1 MSEMTQ
7 SEMVIVF
14 LNKYKDVNL
23 HSRFAVPYEMT
34 QNGIG
39 EAIGISRS
47 HVSVLLGKL
56 EREGIVR
63 GTRAYVRFAP
73 SGSNYRKVYFL
84 TSIGERACKEILEKQ
99 GVSERDAPD
108 VLMPLNINHCRPQ
121 AFDDLP
127 QGDRDLLGALMLLK
141 APMPCTELPQGRKHP
156 LLPVDVKGF
165 VSIHPKVRRIYLDRA
180 SKTET
185 VRWHALAADLCVL
198 ANGGTVERLS
208 HLFKGDRKKE
218 ALKLALCDPYT
229 IMDRPSREAAR
240 ILDEL
245 DAGTEG
251 NPLAWIASLCAI
263 RCGLLDVAERSMR
276 RSEAN
281 KRAWLECELL
291 LAEGEKSIALDKA
304 LDEYDGSGDMA
315 LALGKCMA
323 SNSRHS
329 EAVVFLR
336 KARRCMVES
345 GCLFRLDEELVW
357 EADSYLAMGDRETAA
372 RLLESAACAAIDDR
386 AGKLLMRKARVLSSE
401 DLVCLQGV
409 HV

>member
-1 MSEMTQ
+1 MKGQITHRKRPGRS
-7 SEMVIVF
+7 VF
-14 LNKYKDVNL
+14 TTI
-23 HSRFAVPYEMT
+23 F
-34 QNGIG
+34 I
-39 EAIGISRS
+39 
-47 HVSVLLGKL
+47 SVLVILF
-56 EREGIVR
+56 V
-63 GTRAYVRFAP
+63 
-73 SGSNYRKVYFL
+73 
-84 TSIGERACKEILEKQ
+84 EIALLMASLNFSR
-99 GVSERDAPD
+99 VSEQLDQNAEDILDKQVENRCSYLESFLVGVQDLTD
-108 VLMPLNINHCRPQ
+108 LSEKINTQ
-121 AFDDLP
+121 TQQLVDS
-127 QGDRDLLGALMLLK
+127 GAI
-141 APMPCTELPQGRKHP
+141 R
-156 LLPVDVKGF
+156 
-165 VSIHPKVRRIYLDRA
+165 
-180 SKTET
+180 
-185 VRWHALAADLCVL
+185 
-198 ANGGTVERLS
+198 
-208 HLFKGDRKKE
+208 
-218 ALKLALCDPYT
+218 
-229 IMDRPSREAAR
+229 
-240 ILDEL
+240 LDEL